1 MKRYS
6 LMLTAAGAL
15 WLAAGPLAAGTSHD
29 DAKLLQEQ
37 GVIVPLERIVE
48 DALKLHRGH
57 VVETELERKKGKY
70 IYEVEIVDEQ
80 GVLWELK
87 YDARN
92 GTLIKRETTVEDH

>member
-1 MKRYS
+1 MKRWS
-6 LMLTAAGAL
+6 LILPLAGTL
-15 WLAAGPLAAGTSHD
+15 SLAAGPLPAGTSHD

-48 DALKLHRGH
+48 DALRLHRGH

-92 GTLIKRETTVEDH
+92 GTLLKSKEATEDH